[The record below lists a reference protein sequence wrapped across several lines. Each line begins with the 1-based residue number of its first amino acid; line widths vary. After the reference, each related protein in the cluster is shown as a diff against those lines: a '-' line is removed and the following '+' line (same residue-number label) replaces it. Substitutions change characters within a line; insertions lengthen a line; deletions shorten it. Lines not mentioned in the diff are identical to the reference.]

1 MNIKIGYLEIDSRFF
16 LTFYILYRIM
26 NTKHMKQFYN
36 NLYVGENKNELHR
49 EI

>member
-26 NTKHMKQFYN
+26 NIKHIRETFNK
-36 NLYVGENKNELHR
+36 LYVGENKNELHR